1 MIVIEQG
8 AAILCSPVVLI
19 KGFVRKEGIRDFWEG
34 PCLFSC
40 RRFRGVQSKRTSL
53 LSLDRMGSWSWS
65 FLVMGRP
72 PMAWFLMLLAVQLLA
87 TCRCLNDEG
96 LALLGLRERIASD
109 PFGALRDWTSKDGE
123 FDHCSWFGV
132 ECSDGKVVVLNLGN
146 LCLGG
151 TLAPEIGKLTYIKS
165 ITLRN
170 NTFSGAIPEEISNL
184 KELEFLDLGLNNF
197 SGAFPSKIG
206 NNLSMT
212 ILLLDNNDLLAP
224 LSPEINQLKLFSE
237 SLVDDRIFSLPSKG
251 SPRCAISWA
260 CKFVRMEDSIPTRVL
275 VAASGS
281 VVSSPYAR
289 ESHPPPE
296 KSPNPMEPPPP
307 PPPAPE
313 VSGVPPPESL
323 PRQES
328 NERKTI
334 WSKHP
339 GMMGGIIGGS
349 AFVLITFLGVFFCK
363 GAKVATVKPW
373 ATGLSGQLQKAF
385 VTGVPKLKR
394 AELETACEDFSNVVG
409 SSSIGTIY
417 KGTLSSGVEIAVASV
432 PVKSAKDWSK
442 DLESQFRSMVETL
455 SKVNHKNFANLIG
468 YCEEEEPFT
477 RMMVFEYAPNGTL
490 FEHLHIKE
498 SEHLDWKMRLRVA
511 MGVAYCLE
519 QMHKLNPPIAHK
531 NLNSSAVNLT
541 DDYAAK
547 ISDYNCWTQVAA
559 AEMQNPGFC
568 LVTASSTLRG
578 PEANVYAFG
587 VILFEMITGRLPY
600 SVDDNGSVDDW
611 ASDYLRGERPLKEMV
626 DPTLES
632 FNEQQAEGIGQLI
645 WMCVDPDPRR
655 RPPMAEVTARLRA
668 MTSITPDAAIPKI
681 SPLWWAELEIV
692 STEAN

>member
-1 MIVIEQG
+1 
-8 AAILCSPVVLI
+8 
-19 KGFVRKEGIRDFWEG
+19 
-34 PCLFSC
+34 
-40 RRFRGVQSKRTSL
+40 
-53 LSLDRMGSWSWS
+53 
-65 FLVMGRP
+65 MGRHP
-72 PMAWFLMLLAVQLLA
+72 LAWLLMLLAIQLLG

-96 LALLGLRERIASD
+96 LALLRLRERIVSD
-109 PFGALRDWTSKDGE
+109 PFGVLMNWTGNDGE

-146 LCLGG
+146 LCLQG
-151 TLAPEIGKLTYIKS
+151 TLAPEIGKLTYIES

-170 NTFSGAIPEEISNL
+170 NTFSGAIPEEISGL
-184 KELEFLDLGLNNF
+184 KELEFLDFGFNNF
-197 SGAFPSKIG
+197 SGPFPSKLG
-206 NNLSMT
+206 NTLSMT

-224 LSPEINQLKLFSE
+224 LSPEVNQLKLFSE
-237 SLVDDRIFSLPSKG
+237 SLVDKWIFSFPSKR
-251 SPRCAISWA
+251 SSRCAISRA
-260 CKFVRMEDSIPTRVL
+260 CKMVRMEDFIPRRVL
-275 VAASGS
+275 LAASGS
-281 VVSSPYAR
+281 GGSSPYLR
-289 ESHPPPE
+289 EHHLTPATTPNPVEGPSPPPPE
-296 KSPNPMEPPPP
+296 PVPPV
-307 PPPAPE
+307 PE
-313 VSGVPPPESL
+313 LSSVPPPESFT
-323 PRQES
+323 QQKS
-328 NERKTI
+328 KKSKTI

-339 GMMGGIIGGS
+339 GIMGGVIGGS
-349 AFVLITFLGVFFCK
+349 AFVLITILGVFFCK

-432 PVKSAKDWSK
+432 LVKSAKDWSK

-468 YCEEEEPFT
+468 YCKEEEPFT

-498 SEHLDWKMRLRVA
+498 SEHLDWKMRLRIA

-531 NLNSSAVNLT
+531 NLNSSAISLT

-559 AEMQNPGFC
+559 AEIENPGFC
-568 LVTASSTLRG
+568 LVTTSSTSRG

-587 VILFEMITGRLPY
+587 VVLFEMITGRLPY
-600 SVDDNGSVDDW
+600 SVEDSGSVDDW
-611 ASDYLRGERPLKEMV
+611 ASDYLRGQRPLKEMV
-626 DPTLES
+626 DPTLKS
-632 FNEQQAEGIGQLI
+632 FNEQQVEGIGQVI
-645 WMCVDPDPRR
+645 RMCVDPDRRR

-668 MTSITPDAAIPKI
+668 ITSITPDAAIPKI
-681 SPLWWAELEIV
+681 SPLWWAEREII
-692 STEAN
+692 STEAS